1 MTDQPTDVTQ
11 AEVNAPKKRPIGLG
25 RGLSALL
32 GEIQNETAAPV
43 PVGEG
48 TTALVEGETRG
59 NGIRMVDVSR
69 LTPMPGQPRRTFD
82 EEPIQELAQSIK
94 THGILQ
100 PIVVRDLGNGHYEII
115 AGERRWRAS
124 QVAQLHLV
132 PVIVKD
138 IDVRTA
144 LEIALVENVQRE
156 QLNAW
161 EEGETYKRL
170 VHEYGHSQ
178 EVLAKIV
185 GKSRSHI
192 ANLMRLVHLPMEVHA
207 LLSQGEITM
216 GHARAVLLCNDPAAL
231 ARQVVDRRLNVR
243 QTEALA
249 KRFKPGAPEKIR
261 HVQERNADIMALE
274 RQLSDTLGVKVGIV
288 HGEKSGTVTLTYSSL
303 DQLDMICQRLSGE
316 RI

>member
-1 MTDQPTDVTQ
+1 MTDEPVTTP
-11 AEVNAPKKRPIGLG
+11 AKKRPIGLG

-32 GEIQNETAAPV
+32 GEIQSETAAPV
-43 PVGEG
+43 PVGGDDAGLIEPEN
-48 TTALVEGETRG
+48 ARA
-59 NGIRMVDVSR
+59 GIRMVDVSC
-69 LTPMPGQPRRTFD
+69 LTPMPDQPRRTFD
-82 EEPIQELAQSIK
+82 DEPIQELAQSIK
-94 THGILQ
+94 AHGILQ
-100 PIVVRDLGNGHYEII
+100 PIVVRDLGYGDYEII

-124 QVAQLHLV
+124 QVAQLHQV

-161 EEGETYKRL
+161 EEGETYQRL
-170 VHEYGHSQ
+170 VYEYGHSQ

-192 ANLMRLVHLPMEVHA
+192 ANLMRLVNLPMEVHE
-207 LLSQGEITM
+207 LLSKGEITM
-216 GHARAVLLCNDPAAL
+216 GHARALLLCEDPVAL

-249 KRFKPGAPEKIR
+249 KKFKPGAPAKAR
-261 HVQERNADIMALE
+261 QTQERNADIIALE
-274 RQLSDTLGVKVGIV
+274 RQLGDTLGVKVGIL

>member
-1 MTDQPTDVTQ
+1 MTEETAPETS
-11 AEVNAPKKRPIGLG
+11 PKKRTIGLG

-32 GEIQNETAAPV
+32 GEIQSETAAAV
-43 PVGEG
+43 PVGASAPDQG
-48 TTALVEGETRG
+48 QATGQPSS
-59 NGIRMVDVSR
+59 GIRMVDVAR
-69 LTPMPGQPRRTFD
+69 LTPMPDQPRRTFED
-82 EEPIQELAQSIK
+82 EPIQELAQSIK

-100 PIVVRDLGNGHYEII
+100 PIVVRDLGYGDYEII

-124 QVAQLHLV
+124 QVAQLHQV

-161 EEGETYKRL
+161 EEGETYQRL
-170 VHEYGHSQ
+170 VQEYGHSQ
-178 EVLAKIV
+178 DNLAKIV

-192 ANLMRLVHLPMEVHA
+192 ANLMRLANLPLEVHQW
-207 LLSQGEITM
+207 LSKGEITM
-216 GHARAVLLCNDPAAL
+216 GHARALLLCEDPVAL
-231 ARQVVDRRLNVR
+231 ARQVIDRRLNVR

-249 KRFKPGAPEKIR
+249 KKFKPGATPSKSR
-261 HVQERNADIMALE
+261 HTAEGNADIMALE
-274 RQLSDTLGVKVGIV
+274 RQLGDTLGLKVGIV
-288 HGEKSGTVTLTYSSL
+288 HGEKSGTLTLTYSSL